1 MAKAKMALT
10 HQQYM
15 SLCAEAKE
23 LHDYWREW
31 NPKLYEEAAKDG
43 SLYNLVATKGQQM
56 QDEMDELIFQQKLPL
71 NQAREIV
78 WAEIYRGYQTP
89 EPEQTDPVMDF
100 LEQYRKNAMTMT
112 EEELDAWME
121 SYE

>member
-1 MAKAKMALT
+1 MAKKAKLGLT

-15 SLCAEAKE
+15 SLCAEAKD

-31 NPKLYEEAAKDG
+31 NQKLYTEATKDG
-43 SLYNLVATKGQQM
+43 SLYNLVATKGQEM
-56 QDEMDELIFQQKLPL
+56 QDEIDELMHQGMYL
-71 NQAREIV
+71 NEAREIV
-78 WAEIYRGYQTP
+78 WAEIYNSYQTP
-89 EPEQTDPVMDF
+89 EPEQKDPMLDF

-121 SYE
+121 SHE